1 MEVCGG
7 DDVSYRI
14 PIATTINFDGVQ
26 YESVFATTNSVIT
39 FGQPDNTYWNY
50 PMTPSI
56 SLYSMDWVV
65 YPQWRSDEGMTIYYS
80 EGGFQVE
87 INARPIWLQQTSQ
100 PTTIVITAAITNEGQ
115 VAISYST
122 LGPTYEGST
131 RTGARLTNGQIVSL
145 EDAGYFYV
153 DNPEDMS
160 LPESPVDPDTY
171 VPGQET
177 PSGPTE
183 EEIRIIEEARV
194 INLLISAAVGAQNI
208 INPDTETEPI
218 TPEPDTETEPETD
231 TETTDPE
238 TETEPETTEP
248 ELPEPDV
255 VVDPEII
262 TPEDPRFPEDTDEQN
277 EQDQTTQPEDSDT
290 EVGPKDPEEP
300 ATEPESP
307 EEDEDLDPISPQE
320 PSLPENPDTSNNNSM
335 ANLIADLASKDSFL
349 KMTEEQ
355 KEAVSEKLGLIGN
368 DIEII
373 QEQIANNE
381 FLAEAVAEFAER
393 LESNQTE
400 VLPYTLADVTT
411 EIQAEAFL
419 EDPLGAV
426 LNVDLGELLSDFG
439 QIGMDMTDDQ
449 REKAQEVI
457 VPVIIASQIVSA
469 FTRRIG

>member
-1 MEVCGG
+1 
-7 DDVSYRI
+7 
-14 PIATTINFDGVQ
+14 
-26 YESVFATTNSVIT
+26 
-39 FGQPDNTYWNY
+39 
-50 PMTPSI
+50 
-56 SLYSMDWVV
+56 
-65 YPQWRSDEGMTIYYS
+65 
-80 EGGFQVE
+80 
-87 INARPIWLQQTSQ
+87 
-100 PTTIVITAAITNEGQ
+100 
-115 VAISYST
+115 
-122 LGPTYEGST
+122 
-131 RTGARLTNGQIVSL
+131 
-145 EDAGYFYV
+145 
-153 DNPEDMS
+153 
-160 LPESPVDPDTY
+160 
-171 VPGQET
+171 
-177 PSGPTE
+177 
-183 EEIRIIEEARV
+183 
-194 INLLISAAVGAQNI
+194 
-208 INPDTETEPI
+208 
-218 TPEPDTETEPETD
+218 
-231 TETTDPE
+231 
-238 TETEPETTEP
+238 
-248 ELPEPDV
+248 
-255 VVDPEII
+255 
-262 TPEDPRFPEDTDEQN
+262 
-277 EQDQTTQPEDSDT
+277 
-290 EVGPKDPEEP
+290 
-300 ATEPESP
+300 
-307 EEDEDLDPISPQE
+307 
-320 PSLPENPDTSNNNSM
+320 M